1 MLQEALKIMM
11 DFYGVMNG
19 INNKTMKKLILL
31 LLFIPLV
38 SFGQVKDGVE
48 FIFSDDFELA
58 PPELILNSTF
68 DKATLNLMSKEEKNS
83 FLSKVE
89 YYRKINRNN
98 LAENISIENSPL
110 SGTPKSLY
118 DLMYDAYKKASLGN
132 HRAYNIIDIGIK
144 KFNGIYTVVY
154 MDVYNSL
161 DESNSLGYWT
171 MACYIYVG
179 DKIYLISIN
188 TLDRIK
194 LEDVLKKINTR

>member
-1 MLQEALKIMM
+1 
-11 DFYGVMNG
+11 
-19 INNKTMKKLILL
+19 MKKLILL

-38 SFGQVKDGVE
+38 SLGQIKDGVE

-118 DLMYDAYKKASLGN
+118 EIMYDAYKKASLGN